1 MPMATD
7 ATVRLLDPVEIDA
20 AAAMLTRAFW
30 SSPLTELLAPDLS
43 RRDEISRWLFGGAV
57 RDGLRYGEVWAAVS
71 ANGAIQGAAIW
82 HRPGDHRPGDEPVPT
97 EDATPG
103 ANIGDAETILG
114 PAGWPHFQELVTLLG
129 QLHH

>member
-71 ANGAIQGAAIW
+71 GNGAIQGAAIW
-82 HRPGDHRPGDEPVPT
+82 HRPEGHRSGSKPLPT
-97 EDATPG
+97 EATTAG
-103 ANIGDAETILG
+103 ANVVDVGTI
-114 PAGWPHFQELVTLLG
+114 
-129 QLHH
+129 